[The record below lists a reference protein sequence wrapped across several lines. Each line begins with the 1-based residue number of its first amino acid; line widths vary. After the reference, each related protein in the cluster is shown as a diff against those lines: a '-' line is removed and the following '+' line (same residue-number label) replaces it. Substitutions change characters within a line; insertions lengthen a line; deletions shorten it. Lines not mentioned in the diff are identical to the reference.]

1 MCFSTGKAIER
12 SLVPHP
18 SKTWQLILHLY
29 WPFIF
34 SLLSSW
40 SVVNACLPSDSFSG
54 ILCWQHIPTS
64 PHFTAVD
71 KQMPLGTPAH
81 QALWGYT
88 AHLHPE
94 APWLEVGL
102 TSTHVAGWTLLGLS
116 PEENSFAGLQS
127 CGDNEDLALPLT
139 FPGPTHIVLW
149 LSKNLCSIPPPPPI
163 PPCLLRSQFLFA
175 TKDFIIDM
183 ILQTY

>member
-12 SLVPHP
+12 FLVPHP

-40 SVVNACLPSDSFSG
+40 SVMNACLPSHGFSG

-71 KQMPLGTPAH
+71 KRMPLGTPAH

-102 TSTHVAGWTLLGLS
+102 TSIHVAGWTLLGLS
-116 PEENSFAGLQS
+116 PEENSFSGWQS
-127 CGDNEDLALPLT
+127 CGDNEDLAPPLT
-139 FPGPTHIVLW
+139 FPGLTHIVLFDS
-149 LSKNLCSIPPPPPI
+149 LRTCVPFHPHPQFPLVFSGVSF
-163 PPCLLRSQFLFA
+163 CLQPRIS
-175 TKDFIIDM
+175 
-183 ILQTY
+183 